1 MKITHQQGDPKSL
14 KLLEDNARY
23 MSYPTFRR
31 LVDNIKRDG
40 VLQQWPFVHRDPD
53 TGVMTVLS
61 GNHRVKAAIEA
72 GLTQIDWIESDE
84 YLTRDQ
90 QLSIQLSHNSI
101 VGEDD
106 PEILKRLYE
115 SIEDVE
121 EKMASGLDD
130 VTLDLM
136 LQADTTPLS
145 EVNLDFTTLTIV
157 FLPHEFDRA
166 QAAFDEA
173 KKLVSSNEHWL
184 AKNDQHA
191 KVMQAIEDARDSAHV
206 ANASTALELLLQV
219 WDQHREDLQTHWLD
233 EEGNLRPEFAK
244 HPKHHV
250 PLSTILGTTVTA
262 EEGRMLTRALKAV
275 RKREQGLESNAS
287 ALIHLAQEVL
297 KES

>member
-31 LVDNIKRDG
+31 LVENIKRDG

-61 GNHRVKAAIEA
+61 GNHRVKAAIAA
-72 GLTQIDWIESDE
+72 GLTEIDWIESDE

-115 SIEDVE
+115 SIEDAE

-130 VTLDLM
+130 VSLDLM
-136 LQADTTPLS
+136 LKADTTPLS

-157 FLPHEFDRA
+157 FLPHEFERA

-173 KKLVSSNEHWL
+173 KKLASSNEYWL
-184 AKNDQHA
+184 AKDDQHA
-191 KVMQAIEDARDSAHV
+191 KVMQAIEDARESAHV
-206 ANASTALELLLQV
+206 ANLSTALELLLQV
-219 WDQHREDLQTHWLD
+219 WDLHREDLQKNWLD
-233 EEGNLRPEFAK
+233 EEGNLLQEFAK
-244 HPKHHV
+244 NGKHPV

-287 ALIHLAQEVL
+287 ALIHLAREVL